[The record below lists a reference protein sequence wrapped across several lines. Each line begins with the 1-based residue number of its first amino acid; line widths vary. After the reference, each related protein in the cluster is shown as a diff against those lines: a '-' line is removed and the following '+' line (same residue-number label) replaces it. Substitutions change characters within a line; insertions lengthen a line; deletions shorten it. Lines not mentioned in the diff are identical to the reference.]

1 MVVSQIYRISMS
13 DEEVDVA
20 ADTSADV
27 EETTNSNDNSEQE
40 DTVDLAQELEK
51 QRKANLDILARTRKA
66 EAELKKLK
74 EAQANPPVNSDPQ
87 LSDELKLIAR
97 GLSDEEIEQAKVIAK
112 GKGVVLAEAIKDP
125 LFLSYQAT
133 LKEERRKE
141 KAKLGA
147 SKGSG
152 ESQDESLIKQDMPR
166 DEHQKVFNKVMGIT
180 N

>member
-1 MVVSQIYRISMS
+1 MS
-13 DEEVDVA
+13 EQDNDVA
-20 ADTSADV
+20 VDTNTDV
-27 EETTNSNDNSEQE
+27 EEATNSNETSVEETQE
-40 DTVDLAQELEK
+40 DTVSKEEFEK
-51 QRKANLDILARTRKA
+51 LRKANLDINIARKKA

-74 EAQANPPVNSDPQ
+74 EAQAQPPINSDPQ

-97 GLSDEEIEQAKVIAK
+97 GLSDEEIDKAKVIAR
-112 GKGVVLAEAIKDP
+112 GLGIALPEAIKDP

-152 ESQDESLIKQDMPR
+152 ESEDDTLIKPGMTR
-166 DEHQKVFNKVMGIT
+166 EEHIQAFNKVMGK
-180 N
+180 